1 MNKRIVSLAV
11 GIFVAAAALVT
22 MNVMRT
28 DVEAA
33 DGRDCTANSIINCGA
48 YSAGEMQQ
56 KYQQNAKGDLPAIY
70 AHYGI
75 DMNQVGAAKQG
86 LVYKDGRV
94 EVDGRTVATG
104 AHSIGRSQISGSSPI
119 NIGGKTY
126 YNSAN
131 QTAFRSNS
139 IRAFVFLKPDGS
151 FQAAVL
157 MSCGNPVSATPTPPP
172 TPPKPPKNPEA
183 ACVKLEKVSLTRTS
197 FRFTASA
204 STKDGATISGYT
216 FNFGDGK
223 SVKQSASSI
232 EHTYIEPGD
241 YTAKVTVHTSV
252 GDKTTTACAVEVKVS
267 PPPVKPEYAC
277 ESLKAQRIGTEP
289 TDRSYKFTLAYTEK
303 DATLTKVTIDFGDGT
318 SQVYDKAQL
327 GNITHTFSRTGNFTS
342 VATLEFQLKTTP
354 VETKSTTCKVS
365 ISIDTPPVPNIQVCR
380 PGEGV
385 ITIPENEKR
394 STDLPANSPECQPTP
409 QVLPTTGPAEQVTV
423 ALGLGSVSAAAYYYA
438 ASRRGLMSALLG
450 L

>member
-28 DVEAA
+28 DAEAA
-33 DGRDCTANSIINCGA
+33 DGRDCTANSIVYCGA
-48 YSAGEMQQ
+48 YSKGEMQQ

-75 DMNQVGAAKQG
+75 DMNQINSAKEG
-86 LVYKDGRV
+86 VVYKDGRV

-104 AHSIGRSQISGSSPI
+104 AYSIGRSPISGSSPI
-119 NIGGKTY
+119 SIGGKTY

-151 FQAAVL
+151 FQAAIL
-157 MSCGNPVSATPTPPP
+157 MSCGNPVSANPTPPP

-183 ACVKLEKVSLTRTS
+183 ACVKLEKVGLTRTS

-204 STKDGATISGYT
+204 STSDGATISGYT
-216 FNFGDGK
+216 FDFGDGK
-223 SVKQSASSI
+223 TVKQTGKSA
-232 EHTYIEPGD
+232 EHTYAEAGN

-252 GDKTTTACAVEVKVS
+252 GDKTADTCKVDVTVA

-277 ESLKAQRIGTEP
+277 ESLRAERIGTET
-289 TDRSYKFTLAYTEK
+289 TDRSYKFTLTYTEK

-318 SQVYDKAQL
+318 SQVYEPSQL
-327 GNITHTFSRTGNFTS
+327 GTITHTFPRAGNFTS
-342 VATLEFQLKTTP
+342 TATLEFQVKTTP
-354 VETKSTTCKVS
+354 VETKSTTCTVK
-365 ISIDTPPVPNIQVCR
+365 IAIDTPPVPNIQVCR

-394 STDLPANSPECQPTP
+394 STDLPANSPECQP
-409 QVLPTTGPAEQVTV
+409 QVLPTTGPAEQITV